1 MREEKILI
9 SRDGPDSNV
18 LKFKPPMVFSSQ
30 DADRLV
36 DTLDRVLDELQGNS
50 RTVTNLKLEVINK
63 LLFVIVWVIETVN
76 ALMSTKMWMLF

>member
-18 LKFKPPMVFSSQ
+18 LKFKPPMVFSTQ

-36 DTLDRVLDELQGNS
+36 DTLDRVLAELDGN
-50 RTVTNLKLEVINK
+50 RAPVTSIKLQVSFLMYYFPYK
-63 LLFVIVWVIETVN
+63 LSPW
-76 ALMSTKMWMLF
+76 

>member
-63 LLFVIVWVIETVN
+63 LLFVIV
-76 ALMSTKMWMLF
+76 

>member
-18 LKFKPPMVFSSQ
+18 LKFKPPMVFTTQ

-36 DTLDRVLDELQGNS
+36 DTLDRVLSELNGGM
-50 RTVTNLKLEVINK
+50 TVNVKLEVKIQCTYIVSYYTFINYN
-63 LLFVIVWVIETVN
+63 FW
-76 ALMSTKMWMLF
+76 

>member
-18 LKFKPPMVFSSQ
+18 LKFKPPMVFSTQ

-36 DTLDRVLDELQGNS
+36 DTLDRVLGELDNNNRIS
-50 RTVTNLKLEVINK
+50 LTNMKLEVR
-63 LLFVIVWVIETVN
+63 LCFG
-76 ALMSTKMWMLF
+76 M